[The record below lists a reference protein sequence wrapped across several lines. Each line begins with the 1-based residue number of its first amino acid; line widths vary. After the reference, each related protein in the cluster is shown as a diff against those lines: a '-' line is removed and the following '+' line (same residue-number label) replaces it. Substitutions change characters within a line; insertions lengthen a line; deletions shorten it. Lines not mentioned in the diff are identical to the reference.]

1 MIDREENSKPYHTG
15 TVRKTFDTRG
25 KEAQIAAM
33 GEIALDSGKQDVK
46 NEVQVAVTSVKEDEK
61 DKAISG
67 KPPPT
72 RILRYAE
79 V

>member
-1 MIDREENSKPYHTG
+1 M
-15 TVRKTFDTRG
+15 
-25 KEAQIAAM
+25 AAM

-46 NEVQVAVTSVKEDEK
+46 NGVQVAVTGVKEDGKEK
-61 DKAISG
+61 TISG